1 MEHMMTDDQQVA
13 PVRDRPHGGHAR
25 ARLPEHS
32 AQAALIALGIGVA
45 VESVSL
51 GFWTRLGPGPGLL
64 PLLLGV
70 TLVGLAAIWA
80 VQSLLAARAATAR
93 DDSARVDSAQ
103 DDGAEPLDLRYIA
116 VVIGS
121 LIALAALLD
130 LIGFQIAMALFL
142 LLHLRWIGR
151 RGWLLSIGLALA
163 GSVGTFVLF
172 DRVLQVPLPLSALPL
187 LSDWGL

>member
-13 PVRDRPHGGHAR
+13 PVRDRPRGGRAR
-25 ARLPEHS
+25 ARLPEHG
-32 AQAALIALGIGVA
+32 AQAALIALGVGVA
-45 VESVSL
+45 VESMSL
-51 GFWTRLGPGPGLL
+51 GLWTRLGPGPGLL
-64 PLLLGV
+64 PLLLGLM
-70 TLVGLAAIWA
+70 LVGLAAIWA
-80 VQSLLAARAATAR
+80 VQSLLATRVATAQ
-93 DDSARVDSAQ
+93 DDSAQDDSAH
-103 DDGAEPLDLRYIA
+103 DDGAEPLDPRYIA

-121 LIALAALLD
+121 LIALTALLD

-142 LLHLRWIGR
+142 LLHLRWVGR

>member
-1 MEHMMTDDQQVA
+1 MMLTAGWNNMTDDQQVA
-13 PVRDRPHGGHAR
+13 PVRDRPCGGR
-25 ARLPEHS
+25 ARGRLPVHG
-32 AQAALIALGIGVA
+32 AQVALIALGIGVA

-51 GFWTRLGPGPGLL
+51 GLRTRLGPGPGLL

-70 TLVGLAAIWA
+70 LLVVLAAIWA
-80 VQSLLAARAATAR
+80 VQSLLAARAATAP
-93 DDSARVDSAQ
+93 DDA
-103 DDGAEPLDLRYIA
+103 AEPLDLPYIA
-116 VVIGS
+116 VVITS
-121 LIALAALLD
+121 LIALAGLLD

-151 RGWLLSIGLALA
+151 RGWLPSIGLAVA

-172 DRVLQVPLPLSALPL
+172 DRVLQVPLPLSSLPL

>member
-13 PVRDRPHGGHAR
+13 PVRDRPRGGRAR
-25 ARLPEHS
+25 ARLPEHG
-32 AQAALIALGIGVA
+32 AQAALIALGVGVA
-45 VESVSL
+45 VESMSL
-51 GFWTRLGPGPGLL
+51 GLWTRLGPGPGLL
-64 PLLLGV
+64 PLLLGLM
-70 TLVGLAAIWA
+70 LVGLAAIWA
-80 VQSLLAARAATAR
+80 VQSLLATRVATAQ
-93 DDSARVDSAQ
+93 DDSAQ
-103 DDGAEPLDLRYIA
+103 DDGAEPLDPRYIA

-142 LLHLRWIGR
+142 LLHLRWVGR